1 MPRAPGL
8 PGEFVAVY
16 GPTGLAVFAVAGLA
30 IAPAGALDP
39 RLGGPRSS
47 RHRPARRVGS

>member
-16 GPTGLAVFAVAGLA
+16 GPTGLAVFAVAGLV
-30 IAPAGALDP
+30 IRP
-39 RLGGPRSS
+39 RARSI
-47 RHRPARRVGS
+47 RRWAARARPATALRAE